1 MVGKVLTGIGITV
14 YDGDASAGRRYRDN
28 IWSRAL
34 PARHVVNDLLTFPLA
49 QRLENVLADGDP
61 GLDANEVLGA

>member
-1 MVGKVLTGIGITV
+1 VLPEKCWGCE
-14 YDGDASAGRRYRDN
+14 GDASAGPRYRDN

-34 PARHVVNDLLTFPLA
+34 PALHVVNDLLTFPLA
-49 QRLENVLADGDP
+49 QRLENFLADGDP